1 MNDAVDRQD
10 TESNTKGPAP
20 RAARRR
26 WLGAAAALMAGAA
39 TRAAAADSAGA
50 SPLPRAASASATRVV
65 MLVQLSGPNLA
76 VDRQIAAHLG
86 ERGYTVSL
94 VDQEAPVS
102 AADDAELVLISSTVS
117 AKNVRPG
124 WRQLA
129 RPLLTWEND
138 FLDDLAMTG
147 KRHDVD
153 FGETGKERY
162 LWIVNAPHP
171 IAAGLPAGTADVYRK
186 QAAMS
191 WGRPGLG
198 AATIATVYGQP
209 EKAAL
214 FAYER
219 GATMDYESLA
229 PARRVMCFLD
239 NDTFPNLSPAGIAL
253 FDAALDWAA
262 GRR

>member
-1 MNDAVDRQD
+1 M
-10 TESNTKGPAP
+10 TKMRKPKEYGVAL
-20 RAARRR
+20 AGRRR
-26 WLGAAAALMAGAA
+26 WLGAAGALVAGWVSNAAVAA
-39 TRAAAADSAGA
+39 SSA
-50 SPLPRAASASATRVV
+50 SPEPAGGTRVT
-65 MLVQLSGPNLA
+65 MLVQLDGPNLA

-86 ERGYTVSL
+86 ARGYAVRL
-94 VDQEAPVS
+94 VDQD
-102 AADDAELVLISSTVS
+102 AAVAAASDADLVLISSTVS
-117 AKNVRPG
+117 AKAVRPE
-124 WRQLA
+124 WRYLA
-129 RPLLTWEND
+129 KPLLTWEND

-147 KRHDVD
+147 KRHDAD

-171 IAAGLPAGTADVYRK
+171 IAAGLPAGTTDVYRK
-186 QAAMS
+186 QAPMS
-191 WGRPGLG
+191 WGKPGLG

-209 EKAAL
+209 DKAAL

-239 NDTFPNLSPAGIAL
+239 NDTFPNLSAAGIAL
-253 FDAALDWAA
+253 FDAAVDWAV

>member
-1 MNDAVDRQD
+1 M
-10 TESNTKGPAP
+10 TKPKREVTP
-20 RAARRR
+20 ARRR
-26 WLGAAAALMAGAA
+26 WLGAAGALLAGLASRGA
-39 TRAAAADSAGA
+39 VAAASVDAV
-50 SPLPRAASASATRVV
+50 PVRVA
-65 MLVQLSGPNLA
+65 MLVQLAGPNLA

-86 ERGYTVSL
+86 ARGYAVTL
-94 VDQEAPVS
+94 IEQDAPV
-102 AADDAELVLISSTVS
+102 AAAAEADLVLISSTVS
-117 AKNVRPG
+117 AKAVRPA

-129 RPLLTWEND
+129 KPLLTWEND

-147 KRHDVD
+147 KRHDTD

-171 IAAGLPAGTADVYRK
+171 IAAGLPAGVADVYRK
-186 QAAMS
+186 QAPMS

-219 GATMDYESLA
+219 GATMDYEALA

-239 NDTFPNLSPAGIAL
+239 NDTFPNLSAAGIAL
-253 FDAALDWAA
+253 FDAAVDWAA

>member
-1 MNDAVDRQD
+1 M
-10 TESNTKGPAP
+10 TKMRKPKERG
-20 RAARRR
+20 AAFAGRRR
-26 WLGAAAALMAGAA
+26 WLGAAGALMAGWASSAAAASVSPSPSSGEAQGAA
-39 TRAAAADSAGA
+39 TRV
-50 SPLPRAASASATRVV
+50 T
-65 MLVQLSGPNLA
+65 MLVQLDGPNLA

-86 ERGYTVSL
+86 ARGYAVRL
-94 VDQEAPVS
+94 VDQD
-102 AADDAELVLISSTVS
+102 AAVAAASDADLVLISSTVS
-117 AKNVRPG
+117 AKAVRPE
-124 WRQLA
+124 WRYLA
-129 RPLLTWEND
+129 KPLLTWEND

-147 KRHDVD
+147 KRHDAD

-171 IAAGLPAGTADVYRK
+171 IAAGLPAGTTDVYRK
-186 QAAMS
+186 QAPMS

-239 NDTFPNLSPAGIAL
+239 NDTFPNLSAAGIAL
-253 FDAALDWAA
+253 FDAAVDWAA